1 MNENINMYSKENEVV
16 RVVITSSALVDP
28 QALANM
34 CTVFML
40 VSSPKLFPKV
50 SGFL

>member
-16 RVVITSSALVDP
+16 RVVITFSALVDP

-40 VSSPKLFPKV
+40 ASSPKLFPKV